1 MKVVFTAEAIL
12 NLSDIASY
20 LRARNPVAAKA
31 VRRAIRKSADTL
43 GEFPELGRKQLN
55 ADIRKLVVPRFGY
68 LIYFKVY
75 AEIDEVRIL
84 FIQHPNGIEAS
95 PTNN

>member
-1 MKVVFTAEAIL
+1 MKVVFPAEAIL

-75 AEIDEVRIL
+75 ADKDEVRIL
-84 FIQHPNGIEAS
+84 FIQHPKRRRGYIDE
-95 PTNN
+95 